1 VVLDLRRRSPAA
13 ASVLA
18 WTSGYFPSSRLRNF
32 AYGDFFVES
41 STDTTTR
48 PRVLLCEDHTLVRE
62 GLRQLLAD
70 TLDVVGA
77 VEDGRALVLAA
88 ERLKP
93 DVVLLDITLPQLN
106 GFDAARQ
113 LARVSPASKVVF
125 VTIHADPAYVREAF
139 RAGAA
144 GYVVKTAACADLLAA
159 VTAVLEGRRYLSPT
173 LAAAH
178 ADLLAGDPSAPP
190 QPGKLS
196 DTLTSRQREVLQ
208 LVAEGRTAREI
219 AGVLNISRK
228 TVEFHKS
235 SIMRLLGL
243 RTTAELTRYAL
254 EHGIVGPT

>member
-1 VVLDLRRRSPAA
+1 M
-13 ASVLA
+13 
-18 WTSGYFPSSRLRNF
+18 SSR
-32 AYGDFFVES
+32 VEG
-41 STDTTTR
+41 STDTPPR

-77 VEDGRALVLAA
+77 VEDGRALLQAA
-88 ERLKP
+88 EQLQP

-113 LARVSPASKVVF
+113 LARVSPACKVVF

-139 RAGAA
+139 RAGAT
-144 GYVVKTAACADLLAA
+144 GYVVKTAACVDLLAA
-159 VTAVLEGRRYLSPT
+159 VTAVLKGQRYLSPQ
-173 LAAAH
+173 LAPLH
-178 ADLLAGDPSAPP
+178 ADLLSADPAAA

-254 EHGIVGPT
+254 ERGIVGPA

>member
-1 VVLDLRRRSPAA
+1 METP
-13 ASVLA
+13 
-18 WTSGYFPSSRLRNF
+18 TETPP
-32 AYGDFFVES
+32 
-41 STDTTTR
+41 R

-62 GLRQLLAD
+62 GLRQLLAGS
-70 TLDVVGA
+70 LDVVGA
-77 VEDGRALVLAA
+77 LEDGRALLQAA
-88 ERLKP
+88 EQLRP
-93 DVVLLDITLPQLN
+93 DVVLMDITLPQLN
-106 GFDAARQ
+106 GLDATRQ
-113 LARVSPASKVVF
+113 LARVSPNSKVVF

-139 RAGAA
+139 RAGAS

-159 VTAVLEGRRYLSPT
+159 VTAVLNGRRYVSPE

-178 ADLLAGDPSAPP
+178 TDLVVGDPKAA

-219 AGVLNISRK
+219 AVILNISRK

-254 EHGIVGPT
+254 EHGIVGPA